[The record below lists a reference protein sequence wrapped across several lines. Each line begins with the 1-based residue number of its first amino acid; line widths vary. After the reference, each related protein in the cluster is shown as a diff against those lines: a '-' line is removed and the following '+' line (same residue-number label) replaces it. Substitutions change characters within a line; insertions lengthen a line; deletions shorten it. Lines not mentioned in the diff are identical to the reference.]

1 MLNKYLFRRYLLF
14 AIALFVNAMG
24 IAYITKAALGTSP
37 ITSVTYVASMFTP
50 LTMGQ
55 WTIVLK
61 QVKEDLRMYLSQVV
75 ITFFFGL
82 CIDLCMYIIRDLNP
96 VGYISQVA
104 NLLIGCIILALGIAL
119 EVKANVAM
127 MAGEYFVRVLSQRFR
142 KDFGYMKLGFDWS
155 LVAIAVALSLCFM
168 GGLYGVREGT
178 VIAALLVGPIVHFV
192 SPWYRFI
199 DAWITDKAIQTA
211 PTDTASTPMPHTVI
225 TIAREFGSGGHLLG
239 EMLAKRLGI
248 RLYDKEFIHLAAQKS
263 GIDETYIRRNEQS
276 IPSFWL
282 KCILTDG
289 NESSRQQSLS
299 PDDVLFLAE
308 SNIIRE
314 QAAKEPCIIVGRCAD
329 YILQDAPSLIKVF
342 CYSGQESAYQ
352 RCTTKYGIPADKARV
367 EIARVNRNRIAHYEY
382 YTGEKWGDPHRYDLM
397 LNTILKN
404 RFSHVTSLPYR
415 HQRHPLACTLHLP
428 FLLHAT
434 PTLRTC
440 GGRGATISGAT
451 SRME

>member
-55 WTIVLK
+55 WTIVLN
-61 QVKEDLRMYLSQVV
+61 R
-75 ITFFFGL
+75 
-82 CIDLCMYIIRDLNP
+82 
-96 VGYISQVA
+96 
-104 NLLIGCIILALGIAL
+104 
-119 EVKANVAM
+119 
-127 MAGEYFVRVLSQRFR
+127 
-142 KDFGYMKLGFDWS
+142 
-155 LVAIAVALSLCFM
+155 
-168 GGLYGVREGT
+168 
-178 VIAALLVGPIVHFV
+178 
-192 SPWYRFI
+192 
-199 DAWITDKAIQTA
+199 
-211 PTDTASTPMPHTVI
+211 
-225 TIAREFGSGGHLLG
+225 GHLLG

-263 GIDETYIRRNEQS
+263 GIDEAYIRSNEQS

-342 CYSGQESAYQ
+342 CYSDRESAYQ
-352 RCTTKYGIPADKARV
+352 RCTTEYGIPADKARA

-397 LNTILKN
+397 LNTCKQRATWWRSITKKFANTLKN
-404 RFSHVTSLPYR
+404 RFSHATSLPYR
-415 HQRHPLACTLHLP
+415 HQRHPFAHALHLP
-428 FLLHAT
+428 FLLHAS
-434 PTLRTC
+434 PAVHSC
-440 GGRGATISGAT
+440 SGRGATVSGAT